1 MKHYYFIENNTG
13 EEFIVG
19 ADTLAEAEIIADDV
33 GMNIVASIYGDYADV
48 EFLYEMDDEEAEASG
63 LDEY

>member
-1 MKHYYFIENNTG
+1 MKHYYFVENNTG

-19 ADTLAEAEIIADDV
+19 ANSLKEAEIIADDV
-33 GMNIVASIYGDYADV
+33 GIDIANNYGEYADI
-48 EFLYEMDDEEAEASG
+48 EYQYEMTEFEAEASG

>member
-1 MKHYYFIENNTG
+1 MKHFYFSEEITG

-19 ADTLAEAEIIADDV
+19 ADTLEEALNDAKNLAITLTEELDEDPELL
-33 GMNIVASIYGDYADV
+33 YW
-48 EFLYEMDDEEAEASG
+48 YEMTDEEAEASG